1 MMLSNGLTGLFPS
14 PRSMLEIR
22 GADSALPSSV
32 VIFTLL
38 SENVRPAED
47 DTSCKIFG
55 TVDVYKMQL
64 QVKSDQNCLCHCL
77 I

>member
-1 MMLSNGLTGLFPS
+1 MMLSGGLTLLFPS
-14 PRSMLEIR
+14 PRSMLEIS
-22 GADSALPSSV
+22 GADSALPASV

-47 DTSCKIFG
+47 ESSCKIFG
-55 TVDVYKMQL
+55 TVDEYKMQL
-64 QVKSDQNCLCHCL
+64 QVKPDQNHLCHCL